1 MNKIALA
8 LTALSLCLAASAQPG
23 LENVILTQRAAISIS
38 YGGPTRAEGRSY
50 NFTPIFCIFPDGKLD
65 QAGAEAL
72 LSSLE
77 IQPLLDAQYGTAVV
91 VNPIGDKYD
100 AQADFDAFV
109 KLFNLYRGPGNLKLV
124 GFGQGATFVNQVLAP
139 KAGGQVAGILTVAGK
154 PGKSVDPAG
163 VPAYVAGKSAAKV
176 AKPYQ
181 QAISEHADE
190 PLLQVVVNPDAK
202 VSLKEV
208 FADAWKQVLGKNY
221 RYNNYKH
228 THYEGSPFGQ
238 YGSFELEPY
247 LDCESMGIQ
256 RIIVEQPTGR
266 DTKQLW
272 YEYWPEELLEG
283 APEKSV
289 PVMVL
294 LHGNMNDPRTQAETS
309 GFIQVAAQDRF
320 FVIEM
325 EWQGTPNYQAMGHD
339 GIESVLYQLFAK
351 YPQLDPSRVYAEGLS
366 AGSITATALG
376 IKKSHVFAAVGGHS
390 GGIFGG
396 PFKGYTTK
404 DILWDEATQK
414 RGAVEMPY
422 CSVLGTADNV
432 VPYIKP
438 DNWKNNNYLN
448 AWNTYEQMNGMD
460 VVSELDFT
468 ADPVFGRQL
477 RDRETIVTN
486 KGDGIVVETGQLYK
500 GSVPLIKIVA
510 VMDYG
515 HWNFQPTARIMWDFF
530 KQYRRDPVTKQ
541 LIYLGCST
549 SEGVR
554 CK

>member
-1 MNKIALA
+1 MKKVLLSALVLA
-8 LTALSLCLAASAQPG
+8 GLSLMAAAQLAVP
-23 LENVILTQRAAISIS
+23 ENVIHTQRASITIT

-50 NFTPIFCIFPDGKLD
+50 NFTPIFFIYPDGKLD
-65 QAGAEAL
+65 QAGAEQL
-72 LSSLE
+72 LESLD
-77 IQPLLDAQYGTAVV
+77 IQPLLDANYGTALV

-109 KLFNLYRGPGNLKLV
+109 QLFNQFRGPGNLKLV
-124 GFGQGATFVNQVLAP
+124 GFGQGATFINQVLAP
-139 KAGGQVAGILTVAGK
+139 KAGGQVAGILSVGGK

-163 VPAYVAGKSAAKV
+163 VPTYVAGKGAAKV

-181 QAISEHADE
+181 AAIAAHADE
-190 PLLQVVVNPDAK
+190 PLLKVVVDPA
-202 VSLKEV
+202 SAPLKDV
-208 FADAWKQVLGKNY
+208 FADAWKEVLGRNY
-221 RYNNYKH
+221 RYNNYGH

-247 LDCESMGIQ
+247 LDCESMGIK
-256 RIIVEQPTGR
+256 RIIVEQPTGFGPQAK
-266 DTKQLW
+266 DGPKQLW
-272 YEYWPEELLEG
+272 YEYWPVELLTG
-283 APEKSV
+283 APEHSV

-320 FVIEM
+320 FVVEM

-376 IKKSHVFAAVGGHS
+376 IKKSHIFAAVGGHS
-390 GGIFGG
+390 GGIFSG
-396 PFKGYTTK
+396 PFKGYTAF
-404 DILWDEATQK
+404 DILWAEATQK

-448 AWNTYEQMNGMD
+448 AWNAYEQMNGMEI
-460 VVSELDFT
+460 VSEIDFS
-468 ADPVFGRQL
+468 ADPVFGQKL
-477 RDRETIVTN
+477 QDRETIVTC
-486 KGDGIVVETGQLYK
+486 KGDGIVIETGKMYK
-500 GSVPLIKIVA
+500 GNVPLIKIVA

-515 HWNFQPTARIMWDFF
+515 HWNFQPTARIMWDYF
-530 KQYRRDPVTKQ
+530 KQFRRDPETKK
-541 LIYLGCST
+541 LIY
-549 SEGVR
+549 E
-554 CK
+554 K